1 MQYTVQARRAI
12 DTAAK
17 ISKKLHHHYIG
28 SEHLLLAI
36 LQDNDSLAAKVLVAN
51 GVNTDNLLKLV
62 QELISPGND
71 VAIIEK
77 DGMTPKMEQLLYNA
91 DEEAKKGSAK
101 KIGTEHLLLAM
112 IRMQDCAG
120 ARLLNSLEVNPQKL
134 FSDIVSGMGQEGA
147 VYKQE
152 MSMSAKHEGGALE
165 QYSRDL
171 TELAYRGKLDPI
183 IGRDKEI
190 QRVIQI
196 LSRRGKNNP
205 CLVGEPGV
213 GKTAIVEGLAQR
225 IVSGDVPASVQD
237 LRVLSLDL
245 SGMVAGSKYRGEFEE
260 RIKRVINEVIA
271 DGNILLFIDEIHT
284 LIGAGG
290 AEGAID
296 ASSILKPA
304 MARGEIQILGATTIT
319 EYRKYVEKDAALERR
334 FQPVTVEEPTV
345 EETKAILRGVK
356 HLFEEH
362 HQVVVSDAAIDACV
376 ELSERYITDRFL
388 PDKAIDLLDESA
400 AALRLT
406 MVKPVKNADGI
417 VCEIQDMVEQIEAA
431 IIEGAIQK
439 AGELKLKKDE
449 LSRKLQRQEKRSQKK
464 HDNTKDLILSE
475 NDVAGV
481 VALWTKIPVAKLT
494 EKEAE
499 RLRKLENTLH
509 KRVIGQ
515 EEAVSALSRAVRRG
529 RVGLKDKARPI
540 GSFLFLGPTGVGKTE
555 VSKALAEAV
564 FGNET
569 SIIRVDMSEYM

>member
-1 MQYTVQARRAI
+1 MQYTTQARRAI

-17 ISKKLHHHYIG
+17 ISKKLHHHYVG

-71 VAIIEK
+71 VAIMES

-91 DEEAKKGSAK
+91 DEEAKKGSSK
-101 KIGTEHLLLAM
+101 KVGTEHLLLAM

-134 FSDIVSGMGQEGA
+134 FSDIVAGMGPEGA

-152 MSMSAKHEGGALE
+152 MSAGAKRDNGALE

-183 IGRDKEI
+183 IGRDNEI

-225 IVSGDVPASVQD
+225 IVNGEVPSSIEN

-260 RIKRVINEVIA
+260 RIKRVINEVISA
-271 DGNILLFIDEIHT
+271 GNILLFIDEIHT

-304 MARGEIQILGATTIT
+304 MARGEIQILGATTLT

-334 FQPVTVEEPTV
+334 FQPVTVEEPTP
-345 EETKAILRGVK
+345 EETKEILKGVK

-362 HQVVVSDAAIDACV
+362 HQVEISDEAINACV

-388 PDKAIDLLDESA
+388 PDKAIDLLDEA
-400 AALRLT
+400 AA
-406 MVKPVKNADGI
+406 AD
-417 VCEIQDMVEQIEAA
+417 
-431 IIEGAIQK
+431 
-439 AGELKLKKDE
+439 
-449 LSRKLQRQEKRSQKK
+449 
-464 HDNTKDLILSE
+464 
-475 NDVAGV
+475 
-481 VALWTKIPVAKLT
+481 
-494 EKEAE
+494 
-499 RLRKLENTLH
+499 
-509 KRVIGQ
+509 
-515 EEAVSALSRAVRRG
+515 
-529 RVGLKDKARPI
+529 VG
-540 GSFLFLGPTGVGKTE
+540 
-555 VSKALAEAV
+555 
-564 FGNET
+564 
-569 SIIRVDMSEYM
+569 